1 MENTEVRSS
10 NFTIVPNDNKKLY
23 DKNSA
28 FNILHV
34 YIVERVRS
42 FEKKGKTCYIT
53 NEQLAEATGS
63 SEKTISRAVKLL
75 VDERVLWAGY
85 HYQTENDKITR
96 QRVLRIF
103 DESLAEYHEKKSA
116 AKKEMDKTSESNN
129 CGKDDEPEQGQNVH
143 LTQTNCPPQIDKM
156 ASSDRQNDLLVY
168 KENITEYNYKK
179 GEELNSSPMDSHN
192 AHPEFELITSNLF
205 GGAYDGVSKNK
216 RRSLE
221 EIENEVLADVSEEI
235 DDPLFNP
242 SQHPNIAAKIS
253 CGY

>member
-1 MENTEVRSS
+1 MENTEARSS

-85 HYQTENDKITR
+85 HYQTENDKVTK

-103 DESLAEYHEKKSA
+103 NESLAEYYDKRESA
-116 AKKEMDKTSESNN
+116 AKKEMDKMSTSNN
-129 CGKDDEPEQGQNVH
+129 DDKDSNLGQGQNVH

-156 ASSDRQNDLLVY
+156 TSSDGQNDPLVY
-168 KENITEYNYKK
+168 KENIKKYNYKK
-179 GEELNSSPMDSHN
+179 GEELDSSLLDSHN
-192 AHPEFELITSNLF
+192 AHPEPEIITSNLF
-205 GGAYDGVSKNK
+205 GGTYDGISKNR

-221 EIENEVLADVSEEI
+221 EIEASLYDIEDDEI
-235 DDPLFNP
+235 
-242 SQHPNIAAKIS
+242 
-253 CGY
+253 